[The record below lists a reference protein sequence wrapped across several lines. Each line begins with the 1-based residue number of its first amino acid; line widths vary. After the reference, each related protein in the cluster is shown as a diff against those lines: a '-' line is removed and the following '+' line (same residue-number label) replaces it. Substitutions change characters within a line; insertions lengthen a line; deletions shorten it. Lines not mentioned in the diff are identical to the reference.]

1 MVNKKIELMPM
12 GIILYIAFPFCS
24 TEEITTFPFQITED
38 QRSIM
43 GIVTLNEEEFG
54 LSGKTCTI
62 LT

>member
-1 MVNKKIELMPM
+1 MPM

-43 GIVTLNEEEFG
+43 GIVTLNEDEFG